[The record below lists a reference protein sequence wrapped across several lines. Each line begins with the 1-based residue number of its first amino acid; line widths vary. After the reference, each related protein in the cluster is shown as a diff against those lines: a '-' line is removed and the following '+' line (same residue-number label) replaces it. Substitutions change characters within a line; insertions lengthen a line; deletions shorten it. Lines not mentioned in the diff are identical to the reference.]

1 MADFDKL
8 VENFFKKKELIY
20 ETNELNVLI
29 KEMFKLQEKSEDN
42 LKLEDNPTGLKNTPQ
57 ASTTQKSSY
66 EEIIKLLP
74 KFEFLQA
81 KIGMPGTPER
91 RLLAQ
96 YFGDKIKADSF
107 VGKIQAINNL
117 ANINKPDYSPV
128 EVLRKLMILKIL
140 ENAIYGYYGSSAGY
154 NFEAFFAA
162 LMSDDKHIG
171 QQIPANKGGL
181 KDVEIEIKDNNVK
194 IGSELYQLKMLSRK
208 EAIKLSPNTV
218 KKFLGINDALPSDK
232 QKTSLNETQN
242 NNLNLIVGVKGKTT
256 KEIVFYQSVIEAQT
270 LINKLDIL
278 DKQKEKAIKA
288 NNTKAIEELEKEKI
302 VITIEEY
309 TKGTSVQTVTLSIQE
324 KTFIELSKLLE
335 EGIKKVLKNVSE
347 LIDNV
352 NTFYLNTDTN
362 AASNAASN
370 GIGNANNISTEL
382 TRQSQTK

>member
-8 VENFFKKKELIY
+8 IENFFKKKELIY

-29 KEMFKLQEKSEDN
+29 NEMFKLQERPKDN
-42 LKLEDNPTGLKNTPQ
+42 FTVLKNTPQ
-57 ASTTQKSSY
+57 VSTTQKSSSY

-91 RLLAQ
+91 QLLAQ

-107 VGKIQAINNL
+107 VGRIQEINNL

-140 ENAIYGYYGSSAGY
+140 ENAIYGYYASSAGY

-162 LMSDDKHIG
+162 LMNADKGKQLTPHE
-171 QQIPANKGGL
+171 GGL
-181 KDVEIEIKDNNVK
+181 TDVEIESK
-194 IGSELYQLKMLSRK
+194 LYQLKMLSRK

-218 KKFLGINDALPSDK
+218 KKFLGINDALSSDK

-242 NNLNLIVGVKGKTT
+242 NNLNLIVGIKGKTK
-256 KEIVFYQSVIEAQT
+256 KEIIFYQSVIEAQT
-270 LINKLDIL
+270 LINKLNELDIK
-278 DKQKEKAIKA
+278 KQKAIKA
-288 NNTKAIEELEKEKI
+288 NDTKTIEELEKEKI

-309 TKGTSVQTVTLSIQE
+309 TQGPGVQTVALSIQE

-370 GIGNANNISTEL
+370 GIGNANNISAEL